1 MSESV
6 HATIVRLTADR
17 DALRTENAQLLAD
30 IRRLSAIE
38 AAARAFR
45 HTQRPY
51 KLILI
56 AGQREYDDLFALLDA
71 KESGQ

>member
-6 HATIVRLTADR
+6 HATIARLTADR
-17 DALRTENAQLLAD
+17 DALRSENVQLTAD
-30 IRRLSAIE
+30 VRRLSAIE
-38 AAARAFR
+38 ASARAFR
-45 HTQRPY
+45 ESQRPY

-71 KESGQ
+71 KESE